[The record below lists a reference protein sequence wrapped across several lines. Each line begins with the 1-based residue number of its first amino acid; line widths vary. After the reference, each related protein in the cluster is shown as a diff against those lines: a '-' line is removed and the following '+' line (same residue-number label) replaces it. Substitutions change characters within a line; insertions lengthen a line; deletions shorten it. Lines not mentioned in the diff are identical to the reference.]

1 MKIGFMLII
10 AFILDLIFKDPKGI
24 PHPVVMIGKII
35 KYGEISLRK
44 IFRNG
49 AVSETIAGTVLTLF
63 VVIISFIVP
72 YVILSICYSINIIFG
87 ILVEVFLCFQ
97 ILALG
102 SLKEAAMKVYTEL
115 STGSLNG
122 ARKSLSHIVGR
133 DTENLEEKGVV
144 KATVESVAENT
155 SDGVVAP
162 LFYMLIGGASF
173 GMLYKA
179 VNTLDSMIGYKNKK
193 YQYFG
198 KVAARLDDI
207 LNIIP
212 ARITGFLYVLA
223 ALLSGFNYRKS
234 YEILLRDRWNHSS
247 PNSGYPEAAMSGA
260 LGIQLGGP
268 ASYFGEVVDKKYIG
282 DDDKEPNMEDIPK
295 ACMLMTIVSVLA
307 LVLMILAKFA
317 VLTIINYG
325 L

>member
-24 PHPVVMIGKII
+24 PHPARMIGKII

-49 AVSETIAGTVLTLF
+49 AVSETIAGTLLTLF

-72 YVILSICYSINIIFG
+72 YVILSICYSINMVLG

-122 ARKSLSHIVGR
+122 ARKNLSHIVGR
-133 DTENLEEKGVV
+133 DAENLEEKGVV

-155 SDGVVAP
+155 SDGVIAP

-268 ASYFGEVVDKKYIG
+268 ASYFGEMVDKQYIG

>member
-24 PHPVVMIGKII
+24 PHPARMIGKII

-122 ARKSLSHIVGR
+122 ARKNLSHIVGR
-133 DTENLEEKGVV
+133 DTEKLEEKGVV

-155 SDGVVAP
+155 SDGVIAP

-212 ARITGFLYVLA
+212 ARITGFMYVLA

>member
-1 MKIGFMLII
+1 MKIGFMIII
-10 AFILDLIFKDPKGI
+10 AFILDLIFKDPKHI

-44 IFRNG
+44 IFRKG
-49 AVSETIAGTVLTLF
+49 AVSETIAGTILTLF
-63 VVIISFIVP
+63 VIIISFIIP
-72 YVILSICYSINIIFG
+72 YIILSICYSINMILGISVEIFM
-87 ILVEVFLCFQ
+87 CFQ
-97 ILALG
+97 LLALG
-102 SLKEAAMKVYTEL
+102 SLKEAAMKIYTEL

-122 ARKSLSHIVGR
+122 ARKNLTHIVGR
-133 DTENLEEKGVV
+133 DTENLDEKSVI
-144 KATVESVAENT
+144 KASVESVAENT
-155 SDGVVAP
+155 SDGVIAP

-173 GMLYKA
+173 GMFYKA

-198 KVAARLDDI
+198 KAAARLDDI

-212 ARITGFLYVLA
+212 ARITGFLYVAA
-223 ALLSGFNYRKS
+223 ALFSGFNYKKS
-234 YEILLRDRWNHSS
+234 YAILIRDRWNHSS
-247 PNSGYPEAAMSGA
+247 PNSGYPEAAMAGA
-260 LGIQLGGP
+260 LGLQLGGP
-268 ASYFGEVVDKKYIG
+268 ASYSGEIVDKKYIG

-307 LVLMILAKFA
+307 LILMILVKFA

>member
-10 AFILDLIFKDPKGI
+10 AFILDLIFKDPKNI
-24 PHPVVMIGKII
+24 PHPVVFIGKLI
-35 KYGEISLRK
+35 KNGEISLRK
-44 IFRNG
+44 IFRHG
-49 AVSETIAGTVLTLF
+49 AVSETIAGTLLTLF
-63 VVIISFIVP
+63 VVLTSFIVP
-72 YVILSICYSINIIFG
+72 YVILSICYSINMILG
-87 ILVEVFLCFQ
+87 IVVEIFLCFQ
-97 ILALG
+97 ILSLG
-102 SLKEAAMKVYTEL
+102 SLKEAAMKVYMEL
-115 STGSLNG
+115 SSGSISG
-122 ARKSLSHIVGR
+122 ARKSLSNIVGR
-133 DTENLEEKGVV
+133 DTENLEEKDMV

-155 SDGVVAP
+155 SDGIIAP

-223 ALLSGFNYRKS
+223 AFFSGFNYKKS
-234 YEILLRDRWNHSS
+234 YAILLRDRWNHAS
-247 PNSGYPEAAMSGA
+247 PNSGYPEAAISGA

-268 ASYFGEVVDKKYIG
+268 ASYFGEIVDKQYIG

-307 LVLMILAKFA
+307 LILLILAKFA
-317 VLTIINYG
+317 IITIINIG

>member
-10 AFILDLIFKDPKGI
+10 AFILDLIFKDPKNI
-24 PHPVVMIGKII
+24 PHPIIFIGKLI

-44 IFRNG
+44 IFRSG
-49 AVSETIAGTVLTLF
+49 KISETIAGTILTLF
-63 VVIISFIVP
+63 VIFVSFIIP
-72 YVILSICYSINIIFG
+72 YIILSIFYSINMMLGII
-87 ILVEVFLCFQ
+87 LEVFLCFQ
-97 ILALG
+97 ILSLG
-102 SLKEAAMKVYTEL
+102 SLKDAAMKVYTEL
-115 STGSLNG
+115 STGTLDG
-122 ARKSLSHIVGR
+122 AKKNLSHIVGR
-133 DTENLEEKGVV
+133 DTENMEEHGII

-155 SDGVVAP
+155 SDGIVAP
-162 LFYMLIGGASF
+162 IFYMLIGGASF

-179 VNTLDSMIGYKNKK
+179 VNTLDSMIGYNNKK

-223 ALLSGFNYRKS
+223 ALLSGCNYKKS
-234 YEILLRDRWNHSS
+234 YAILLRDRWNHLS
-247 PNSGYPEAAMSGA
+247 PNSGYPESAMSGA

-268 ASYFGEVVDKKYIG
+268 SSYFGEIVDKKYIG
-282 DDDKEPNMEDIPK
+282 DNDKEPNMEDIPK

-307 LVLMILAKFA
+307 LILMVLAKFA
-317 VLTIINYG
+317 VIAIINIG

>member
-10 AFILDLIFKDPKGI
+10 AFILDLIFKDPKSI
-24 PHPVVMIGKII
+24 PHPVRMIGSMI
-35 KYGEISLRK
+35 KYGEITLRK

-49 AVSETIAGTVLTLF
+49 AVSETIAGTLLTLF
-63 VVIISFIVP
+63 VVIVSFIIP
-72 YVILSICYSINIIFG
+72 YIILSICYNINMILG
-87 ILVEVFLCFQ
+87 ILVEVFICFQ

-115 STGSLNG
+115 STGSLDG

-133 DTENLEEKGVV
+133 DTESLEETGVV
-144 KATVESVAENT
+144 KAAVESVAENT
-155 SDGVVAP
+155 SDGVIAP

-223 ALLSGFNYRKS
+223 ALLSGFNYKKS
-234 YEILLRDRWNHSS
+234 YEILLRDRWNHPS

-268 ASYFGEVVDKKYIG
+268 VSYFGKMLDKKYIG
-282 DDDKEPNMEDIPK
+282 DDYKEPNMEDIPK

-307 LVLMILAKFA
+307 LMLMILTKFA
-317 VLTIINYG
+317 FLSIINYG

>member
-10 AFILDLIFKDPKGI
+10 AFILDLIFKDPKSI
-24 PHPVVMIGKII
+24 PHPVRIIGSII
-35 KYGEISLRK
+35 KYGEITLRK

-49 AVSETIAGTVLTLF
+49 AVSETIAGTLLTLF
-63 VVIISFIVP
+63 VVIISFITP
-72 YVILSICYSINIIFG
+72 YIILSICYNINMILG
-87 ILVEVFLCFQ
+87 ILVEVFICFQ

-102 SLKEAAMKVYTEL
+102 SVKEAAMQVYTEL
-115 STGSLNG
+115 STGSLSG

-133 DTENLEEKGVV
+133 DTENLEETGVV

-155 SDGVVAP
+155 SDGVIAP

-223 ALLSGFNYRKS
+223 ALLSGFNYKKS
-234 YEILLRDRWNHSS
+234 YEILLRDSWNHPS
-247 PNSGYPEAAMSGA
+247 PNSGYPEAAISGA

-268 ASYFGEVVDKKYIG
+268 ASYFGEVLDKKYIG
-282 DDDKEPNMEDIPK
+282 DNDKEPNMEDIPK

-307 LVLMILAKFA
+307 LILMILAKFA
-317 VLTIINYG
+317 VLSIINYG

>member
-24 PHPVVMIGKII
+24 PHPARMIGKII

-122 ARKSLSHIVGR
+122 ARKNLSHIVGR
-133 DTENLEEKGVV
+133 DTEKLEEKGVV